1 MHSKRGWFLGALTV
15 GLLLLA
21 GCGQQGAP
29 SGAGVTVQGKLLD
42 LCGQPLAYK
51 TVFVAGHD
59 PVLTGSDGSFTIE
72 DVQTPYDLVISNA
85 YLMPE
90 ARQEIPVLIYA
101 GLTKTEPVLWA
112 SDAGAPGNAR
122 CAHASVSGAITPA
135 QGSDE
140 YRNGAALV
148 LGPYMSA
155 DDFAYDANP
164 SYDLDLYFDPGL
176 AGDATLLGLQWRRDP
191 VSGNATA
198 FLAAKRATVTLGDG
212 GAVNQDLALED
223 IQSRDLSV
231 GVELPEVMSLEEVAH
246 YVTLDGKTLPLQ
258 TASLDPDQAGADGSF
273 QLVGPVGAGTGSAV
287 VAWATYGGFGPL
299 GRYGS
304 LDLSGIEGYASAWQQ
319 VPADNGTATLS
330 LPDPLVPI
338 APLNG
343 ATIDFDTAFSWTGPE
358 GALYD
363 VIIGLDQSG
372 PDVSVEVITSGTK
385 LQFPDLS
392 DMGMRFDNAR
402 YGYWAL
408 VGFGGAAV
416 PGSADDLASQE
427 SIDFLAPLYLE
438 FQAPQGGSGYFEF
451 VDAGEFAFPGKT
463 IR

>member
-1 MHSKRGWFLGALTV
+1 MNSKRGWFLGALAA
-15 GLLLLA
+15 GLVMLA
-21 GCGQQGAP
+21 GCGTQTAG
-29 SGAGVTVQGKLLD
+29 GVTVEGKLLD

-72 DVQTPYDLVISNA
+72 GVQTPYDLIISNA

-112 SDAGAPGNAR
+112 SDAGVPGNDR
-122 CAHASVSGAITPA
+122 CAHASVSGSITPT
-135 QGSDE
+135 QSSDE

-148 LGPYMSA
+148 LGPYVSA
-155 DDFAYDANP
+155 DDFAYSADP
-164 SYDLDLYFDPGL
+164 SYNLNLYFDPDR
-176 AGDATLLGLQWRRDP
+176 AGDATLLGLQWRRDLT
-191 VSGNATA
+191 SGNATA
-198 FLAAKRATVTLGDG
+198 FLAAKRTPVTLEDG
-212 GAVNQDLALED
+212 GAVNQDLALEG

-258 TASLDPDQAGADGSF
+258 TASLDPDQTDANGRF

-287 VAWATYGGFGPL
+287 VAWATYGGLGPL

-319 VPADNGTATLS
+319 VPAEDNAVTLS

-343 ATIDFDTAFSWTGPE
+343 ATIDFDTAFSWAGPE

-363 VIIGLDQSG
+363 VIIGLDQPG
-372 PDVSVEVITSGTK
+372 PDVSVEVITSRTK
-385 LQFPDLS
+385 LQLPDLS
-392 DMGMRFDNAR
+392 DMGMRFDNAL

-416 PGSADDLASQE
+416 PGSADDLASPE

-438 FQAPQGGSGYFEF
+438 FQALQGASGYFES
-451 VDAGEFAFPGKT
+451 VDAGEFTFPGGAIK
-463 IR
+463 